1 MKKEKETEK
10 KPIYKKWWFWVII
23 VLLVVSAFGS
33 KKKQN
38 EPGTAETTQAAA
50 VQTTSAAQTTE
61 VVPAETTVPATTA
74 AVTTEAP
81 ETEATTEAES
91 VQGSGVFSDVSVS
104 SVHNDTTGKW
114 KVAVISKNIEIEK
127 YALEYYNTF
136 FESDDEIHAI
146 VNFAN
151 NTTTAIQ
158 SFGDFLEVR
167 IGEYVDG
174 EEHDADKLFGGMLLK
189 KYWVYKDSGDI
200 EEIGPDD

>member
-74 AVTTEAP
+74 AAATEAP
-81 ETEATTEAES
+81 ETETVTEAES
-91 VQGSGVFSDVSVS
+91 VQGSGVFSDVHIATVP
-104 SVHNDTTGKW
+104 NDKKGNFRL
-114 KVAVISKNIEIEK
+114 ARIAENIEIQD

-146 VNFAN
+146 VNSAN

-174 EEHDADKLFGGMLLK
+174 EEHDADKLFSGMLLK